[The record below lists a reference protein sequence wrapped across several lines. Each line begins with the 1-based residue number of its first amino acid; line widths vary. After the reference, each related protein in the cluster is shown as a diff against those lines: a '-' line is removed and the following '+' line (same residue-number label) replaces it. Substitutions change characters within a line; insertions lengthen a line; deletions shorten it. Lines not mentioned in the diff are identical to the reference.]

1 MSSHS
6 SAAPQARHPLPTEPS
21 RHHTRVQVSTPVHYV
36 PHASDAGLAGVPQ
49 QLLADIS
56 ASHRQLTGAAHQNIP
71 PDDTPLHTIDSD
83 LVPPISGRLPAESAS
98 QRAVLANLAVQ
109 QVNSGILSIHPAL
122 PIITSIASATGQSA
136 GSDDED
142 MLRRTRS
149 HPAVESAA
157 DLHSL

>member
-6 SAAPQARHPLPTEPS
+6 SAAPQARHPLSMEPS
-21 RHHTRVQVSTPVHYV
+21 RHHTREQVSAFVHDV
-36 PHASDAGLAGVPQ
+36 PHDSNVGLAGLPQ

-56 ASHRQLTGAAHQNIP
+56 TSHRQLTGAAHQNIP
-71 PDDTPLHTIDSD
+71 PDDTPLHTIDSAF
-83 LVPPISGRLPAESAS
+83 VPPMSGRLPADSAS

-122 PIITSIASATGQSA
+122 PIITSTASATGQSA
-136 GSDDED
+136 TSDDED

-149 HPAVESAA
+149 RPTVESPA